1 MGVLGRVGGV
11 VVLVRGELWRGAEVA
26 LGVVGVVVVE
36 LARGEVVVEVGR
48 VGVGLVQLVL
58 RWGGRLL
65 LGDGHGCSG
74 CGAVVARVR
83 VDYLAQ
89 VTRGGD

>member
-11 VVLVRGELWRGAEVA
+11 VVLVWGELWRGAEVA
-26 LGVVGVVVVE
+26 LGVVGVVVE

-48 VGVGLVQLVL
+48 VGVGLVELML
-58 RWGGRLL
+58 RCGGRLL
-65 LGDGHGCSG
+65 LGDGHGCSS